1 MKKELVEKLEIERLQ
16 LEKITLKT
24 EKDTKTNDATTNSR
38 GSSNGHHAVKL
49 PKLEL
54 TKFDGNI
61 PHWQE
66 FWDSFEATIDSNSSL
81 QDVNKINYLRAQLR
95 CEAKDVISGLE
106 ITGTNYKV
114 TVELLKERYGKKQ
127 LMINAHY
134 SQLRDLPTTS
144 TYYVKLRNT

>member
-1 MKKELVEKLEIERLQ
+1 MELEDKGLEKEEKKEERICYEQLEREKLESERELILKKMEMEQDNEKRKFELEEKLEMERLQ
-16 LEKITLKT
+16 LGKMKLET
-24 EKDTKTNDATTNSR
+24 EKDTKTNDATTNNR

-81 QDVNKINYLRAQLR
+81 QDVNKIN
-95 CEAKDVISGLE
+95 
-106 ITGTNYKV
+106 
-114 TVELLKERYGKKQ
+114 
-127 LMINAHY
+127 
-134 SQLRDLPTTS
+134 
-144 TYYVKLRNT
+144 

>member
-1 MKKELVEKLEIERLQ
+1 MERLQ
-16 LEKITLKT
+16 LGKMKLET
-24 EKDTKTNDATTNSR
+24 EKDTKTNDATTNNR

-81 QDVNKINYLRAQLR
+81 QDVNKIN
-95 CEAKDVISGLE
+95 
-106 ITGTNYKV
+106 
-114 TVELLKERYGKKQ
+114 
-127 LMINAHY
+127 
-134 SQLRDLPTTS
+134 
-144 TYYVKLRNT
+144 